1 MSKHKA
7 VRSVLRRWFPSI
19 ALLAKT
25 LGLVYS
31 KRSALRKWGYI
42 ESTKTKT
49 PCRRDG
55 SPLPWM
61 NYQII
66 AFLEERLTPDLMLF
80 EFGSGYS
87 TSFFASRVKHV
98 TSIEKDAEWYA
109 QVKKMVPANVELI
122 LFDSDKDEPYC
133 RAASRQGGK
142 FDVIVIDADD
152 RVECLK
158 EAPASLG
165 DRGVILLDD
174 AQREAYR
181 QSMADLIANEG
192 FRKLDFEGLKPGAIG
207 AYRTTVFYKGR
218 NCLGL

>member
-1 MSKHKA
+1 MPKNRP
-7 VRSVLRRWFPSI
+7 VRSALRPWFSSI
-19 ALLAKT
+19 ALFSKT

-42 ESTKTKT
+42 ESTRTKT

-61 NYQII
+61 NYQVI

-87 TSFFASRVKHV
+87 TSFFAARVKHV
-98 TSIEKDAEWYA
+98 TSVERDAEWCA
-109 QVKKMVPANVELI
+109 KVKGMVPANVELI
-122 LFDSDKDEPYC
+122 LLDSDKDGPYC
-133 RAASRQGGK
+133 RAARRQGRK

-158 EAPASLG
+158 DAPASLS

-174 AQREAYR
+174 AQRDAYR
-181 QSMADLIANEG
+181 QGMADFIAKDG
-192 FRKLDFEGLKPGAIG
+192 FRKLDFEGLKPGAIN
-207 AYRTTVFYKGR
+207 AYRTSVFYR
-218 NCLGL
+218 SHNCLGL

>member
-1 MSKHKA
+1 MPRNRP
-7 VRSVLRRWFPSI
+7 VRSALRPWFSSI
-19 ALLAKT
+19 AVFGKT

-49 PCRRDG
+49 PRRRDG

-61 NYQII
+61 NYHII
-66 AFLEERLTPDLMLF
+66 AFLEERLTLDLTLF

-87 TSFFASRVKHV
+87 TSFFASRVKQV
-98 TSIEKDAEWYA
+98 TSIERDAEWYA
-109 QVKKMVPANVELI
+109 AVKKMVPANVDLI
-122 LFDSDKDEPYC
+122 LFDPDKEGSYC
-133 RAASRQGGK
+133 GAASRQGRK

-158 EAPASLG
+158 EAPASLSDG
-165 DRGVILLDD
+165 GVILLDD

-181 QSMADLIANEG
+181 QPMADLVTEG
-192 FRKLDFEGLKPGAIG
+192 FRRLDFEGLKPGAIG
-207 AYRTTVFYKGR
+207 AYRTTLFYKSR